1 MGDRRAVVLLSGGL
15 DSATTLG
22 WAKREGYLCYALS
35 VDYGQRHVCELEL
48 ARLQARSQGVEE
60 HRVVSLA
67 FDFQGASSL
76 TDATQKVPNPVDE
89 QGIGGEIPS
98 TYVPARNTLLLSM
111 ALAWAE
117 ILAADAILIGANAVD
132 YSGYPDC
139 RPEFLEAFEVMAQLA
154 TKMGLEEGRPRVLS
168 PLLTMKK
175 HEIIELSATLAV
187 DLGDTISCYDP
198 DRNGRPCGRCESCLL
213 RARGFAAAGR
223 KDPGRFFE

>member
-1 MGDRRAVVLLSGGL
+1 MSERRAVVLLSGGL
-15 DSATTLG
+15 DSATTLA

-35 VDYGQRHVCELEL
+35 VDYGQRHLRELEL
-48 ARLQARSQGVEE
+48 ARLQARSQSVVE

-67 FDFQGASSL
+67 FDFQGASTL

-89 QGIGGEIPS
+89 QNIGGEIPS

-117 ILAADAILIGANAVD
+117 ILGAEAILIGANAVD

-154 TKMGLEEGRPRVLS
+154 TKMGLEDGRPKILS
-168 PLLTMKK
+168 PLLAMKK
-175 HEIIELSATLAV
+175 HEIIELSVVLGV
-187 DLGDTISCYDP
+187 DLASTLSCYDP
-198 DRNGRPCGRCESCLL
+198 DAGGRPCNRCESCLL
-213 RARGFAAAGR
+213 RARGFAAAGQ
-223 KDPGRFFE
+223 KDPSLKIG